1 MKKSKQRLN
10 LQSPKVPVVPPAIN
24 NQDAVVE
31 TPPNKWRWQTIAL
44 IILLALVLVGT
55 IILCLVWWPVKQ
67 SGKNEPT
74 TVISKVESVKIVAVG
89 DISCD
94 PSDPKRNATDPAR
107 CQDVRVAEL
116 VKSLE
121 PAKIL
126 LLGDIQ
132 YSNGTIE
139 AFNNTFN
146 TNWGQLK
153 SKFIPTPGNHD
164 YGTKNAYG
172 YFSYMNDGGTNGIAG
187 ESNLG
192 YYSTEI
198 NGWSVYSLNSN
209 CPDTNDCSL
218 GSKQIQWLNSQ
229 LSTDNN
235 ICQLALW
242 HHPQFSS
249 GKHSIE
255 PSQTNRLPEAW
266 KALQNKKA
274 DVVLNAHD
282 HTYERFDKQLLDG
295 QKSEEGIQAFVV
307 GSGGYSHYER
317 VANRTNS
324 AFFNNTDF
332 GVLELELFKGSY
344 SWKFININGQ
354 VLDSGSQKCSN

>member
-1 MKKSKQRLN
+1 MKSKQQIN
-10 LQSPKVPVVPPAIN
+10 PQSIKVPSAPPAN
-24 NQDAVVE
+24 KNQDTVLE
-31 TPPNKWRWQTIAL
+31 TPPNKKRWQIVVLA
-44 IILLALVLVGT
+44 ILLALATAVTV
-55 IILCLVWWPVKQ
+55 IVCLVWWPVNLFA
-67 SGKNEPT
+67 KNEST
-74 TVISKVESVKIVAVG
+74 TVVSKLESVKIVAVG
-89 DISCD
+89 DISCG
-94 PSDPKRNATDPAR
+94 PEDPKRNATDPAR

-116 VKSLE
+116 IKSLN
-121 PAKIL
+121 PDKIL

-132 YSNGTIE
+132 YSTGTIE

-146 TNWGQLK
+146 SNWGQLK
-153 SKFIPTPGNHD
+153 PKFVPTPGNHE
-164 YGTKNAYG
+164 YGTKNAQG
-172 YFSYMNDGGTNGIAG
+172 YFSYMNNGGTSGIAG

-198 NGWSVYSLNSN
+198 SGWSMYSLNSN
-209 CPDTNDCSL
+209 CPETNDCSL
-218 GSKQIQWLNSQ
+218 GSKQIQWLNTQ

-255 PSQTNRLPEAW
+255 PSQINRLPEAW

-274 DVVLNAHD
+274 DIVLNGHD

-295 QKSEEGIQAFVV
+295 QKSEEGIQEFVV

-332 GVLELELFKGSY
+332 GVLELELYKGSY
-344 SWKFININGQ
+344 SWKFIDINGQ
-354 VLDSGSQKCSN
+354 VLDRGDQRCAN